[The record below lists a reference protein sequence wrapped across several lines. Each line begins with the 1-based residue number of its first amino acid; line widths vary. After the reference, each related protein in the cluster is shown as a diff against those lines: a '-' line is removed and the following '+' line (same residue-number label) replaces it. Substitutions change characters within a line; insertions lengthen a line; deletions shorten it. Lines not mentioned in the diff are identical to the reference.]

1 MLLPLSKILTPVD
14 FSERCVGAMSYAD
27 ALGAHFHCEVI
38 LLHVLEPLRYDQAT
52 TELGAPVIERLARK
66 RHEEASKELETC
78 QKREF
83 KAARIRRV
91 LLEGDPAKSIVEFA
105 DRERVDL
112 ITLPTHGFGPF
123 RRFILGS
130 VAAKVLHDADCPVWT
145 GVHIEEARAV
155 EPISFRRVLC
165 AVDLGPESRKAICW
179 AAKFAREFEA
189 RLTVLH
195 ALPAIE
201 VGVGEYFD
209 TNLGREVEEAAR
221 SELGK
226 HVADL
231 KAEAE
236 IVVAHGDAPKAVSR
250 AAAEGGADVLVI
262 GRGSAAGA
270 FGRLRTNAYAIIRES
285 PCPVVSV

>member
-1 MLLPLSKILTPVD
+1 MLLPPSKILAPVD
-14 FSERCVGAMSYAD
+14 FSERCFGAMSYAD

-38 LLHVLEPLRYDQAT
+38 LLHVLEPLRYDEAT
-52 TELGAPVIERLARK
+52 MELGAPVLEKLARK
-66 RHEEASKELETC
+66 RQAEASKELETC
-78 QKREF
+78 QQREF
-83 KAARIRRV
+83 RAARIRRV
-91 LLEGDPAKSIVEFA
+91 LLEGDPAGKIVEFA
-105 DRERVDL
+105 DSERVDL

-155 EPISFRRVLC
+155 EPIGFRRVLC
-165 AVDLGPESRKAICW
+165 AVDLGPESRKTICW

-195 ALPAIE
+195 ALPAVE
-201 VGVGEYFD
+201 VAAGEYFD
-209 TNLGREVEEAAR
+209 ANLGRELEEGAR
-221 SELGK
+221 SELRK
-226 HVADL
+226 HLTEL
-231 KAEAE
+231 KADAAVA
-236 IVVAHGDAPKAVSR
+236 VVHGDAPKAVAR
-250 AAAEGGADVLVI
+250 AAAEGAADVLVI
-262 GRGSAAGA
+262 GRGSAAGT